1 MKIDIFKLLSCQ
13 TRFDI
18 MNMLIIND
26 HICVCHLES
35 YLGLSQ
41 ANASKHMRV
50 FRDLEI
56 VKTEKSGKSVYYTL
70 SKEFIENNQKLIE
83 YVTEGENYEASCN
96 LC

>member
-1 MKIDIFKLLSCQ
+1 MKIDLFKLLSCQ

-35 YLGLSQ
+35 CLGLSQ

-50 FRDLEI
+50 FRELDI
-56 VKTEKSGKSVYYTL
+56 VETEKIGKSVFYKL
-70 SKEFIENNQKLIE
+70 RKEFACEHHQLLE
-83 YVTEGENYEASCN
+83 YINEGESYEACCSVC
-96 LC
+96 